1 MKKTMDIKDF
11 TYLFL
16 ATLADNSKIINLRDK
31 KIRTIH
37 LPVNYKQIF
46 ENIMYAGNGWDE
58 EFSIFIDTEEYF
70 DDHFAWEEKFASALK
85 ETLIELEKPY
95 KYDFVNDRLLI
106 DMKQEQVDAIL
117 AKYPS
122 EKLRN
127 IMDHFT
133 NLVVDFIYTRE
144 YAENYHD
151 YSAITSAKIRE
162 INKNKIEDR
171 IPQALKV
178 KR

>member
-1 MKKTMDIKDF
+1 MNQDLTDEEMVSSYYANSSSFADCMYYDDFYYAIKESPFYNELRAYMGVPFVEWLKFSAELNSIATADDSPS
-11 TYLFL
+11 TSEILMQYQ
-16 ATLADNSKIINLRDK
+16 TLA
-31 KIRTIH
+31 
-37 LPVNYKQIF
+37 VQ
-46 ENIMYAGNGWDE
+46 ANGDYGQFAEQFDE
-58 EFSIFIDTEEYF
+58 
-70 DDHFAWEEKFASALK
+70 
-85 ETLIELEKPY
+85 
-95 KYDFVNDRLLI
+95 
-106 DMKQEQVDAIL
+106 IL
-117 AKYPS
+117 SKYPS